1 MTCNDRNH
9 PSPLLNSHFLIRVLC
24 IQTFNMKQLKGNM
37 KLWIVVAAYLLST
50 VLVASTEAGNM
61 DSLAE
66 DQTGRDMII
75 RSVVPKNDDVVSGSK
90 STQHIVGINNL
101 CVDVFLEL
109 YFDGNLVQLYPCK
122 SDGDVN
128 QQWSLEKNGTI
139 QSKGK
144 CLATN
149 GTSPGS
155 YVFISDCNK
164 VKASATIWKVQ
175 KDGSILNP
183 SSSLVLT
190 SKSGKS
196 GSLLTLE
203 TNVYALRQGWR
214 FTDVSKPS
222 PKSIVGLWDYCLEFN
237 KYVPKLAKCVE
248 NKTEQKWNFYAD
260 GSIRLDANT
269 DLCLTSNGNTK
280 GSLVLVV
287 SCSPVSSNQR
297 WTFGDSHGTA
307 YFPILNVNNA
317 LVLDVSYSILNLFEI
332 IIWKFNG
339 GANQVWR
346 LS

>member
-1 MTCNDRNH
+1 
-9 PSPLLNSHFLIRVLC
+9 
-24 IQTFNMKQLKGNM
+24 MKQLKGNT

-203 TNVYALRQGWR
+203 TNVYALGQGWN
-214 FTDVSKPS
+214 FTSVSKPS
-222 PKSIVGLWDYCLEFN
+222 PKSIVGLWGSCLEFN
-237 KYVPKLAKCVE
+237 KYVPKLAKCVK
-248 NKTEQKWNFYAD
+248 NKTKQKWNFYAD

-269 DLCLTSNGNTK
+269 DLCLTSNGNTR
-280 GSLVLVV
+280 GSSVVVV
-287 SCSPVSSNQR
+287 SCSPVSYNQR
-297 WTFGDSHGTA
+297 WTFGDSHGAKASFT
-307 YFPILNVNNA
+307 ILNVNNA
-317 LVLDVSYSILNLFEI
+317 LVLDVSYSILNPFKI
-332 IIWKFNG
+332 IIWDFNG

>member
-1 MTCNDRNH
+1 
-9 PSPLLNSHFLIRVLC
+9 
-24 IQTFNMKQLKGNM
+24 MKQLKGNM
-37 KLWIVVAAYLLST
+37 KLWIGVTAYLLST
-50 VLVASTEAGNM
+50 VLMVSTEARNM

-75 RSVVPKNDDVVSGSK
+75 RSVVPKNDDVVYDAE
-90 STQHIVGINNL
+90 STQHIVGVNNL
-101 CVDVFLEL
+101 CVDVFNGY
-109 YFDGNLVQLYPCK
+109 YFDGNVVQLYPCK
-122 SDGDVN
+122 SNGDVN
-128 QQWSLEKNGTI
+128 QQWSLEEDGTI
-139 QSKGK
+139 QSNGT

-155 YVFISDCNK
+155 NVFISDCNE
-164 VKASATIWKVQ
+164 VKASATIWEVR

-183 SSSLVLT
+183 ISSLFLT

-203 TNVYALRQGWR
+203 TNVYALGQGWR
-214 FTDVSKPS
+214 FSDVSKPS

-260 GSIRLDANT
+260 GSIRVDANT
-269 DLCLTSNGNTK
+269 DLCLTSDGNTE
-280 GSLVLVV
+280 GSLVLGV

-297 WTFGDSHGTA
+297 WALGESHGTA

-317 LVLDVSYSILNLFEI
+317 LVLDASYSILNLFEI
-332 IIWKFNG
+332 TIWDFNG
-339 GANQVWR
+339 GANQKWH